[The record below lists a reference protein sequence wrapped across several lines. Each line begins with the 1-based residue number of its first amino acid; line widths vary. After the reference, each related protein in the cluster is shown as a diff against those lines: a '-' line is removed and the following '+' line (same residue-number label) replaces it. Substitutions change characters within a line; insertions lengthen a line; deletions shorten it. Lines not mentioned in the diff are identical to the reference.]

1 MLLGTNLTAKIGCK
15 TLLDNV
21 NFMVKPHE
29 VVVIIGP
36 NGAGKSSLLK
46 ALCGDIALTGGA
58 VSINQQNLDDYSIA
72 ELAQLRAVLTQNYE
86 LDFPFTVNEVV
97 DMAHVA
103 HQEQF
108 SNAALKR
115 FSNNAMQALGVYHL
129 AQQCF
134 TRLSGGEKQ
143 RTQLARV
150 LCQLQ
155 PSLINKQSAYLLIDE
170 PTSSLDLYHQ
180 YEVMTQARDIAKQ
193 GAGVVAVVHD
203 LSLAASFADRLYMM
217 DEGEVVASGTPEEVL
232 SQTRLNEIYKINAK
246 LQIGLNDTLPHILIN
261 KKAC

>member
-1 MLLGTNLTAKIGCK
+1 MLLANNLTAKIGNK

-21 NFMVKPHE
+21 DFIANSYE

-46 ALCGDIALTGGA
+46 ALCGDIELSAGT
-58 VSINQQNLDDYSIA
+58 VTINQQNLADYSIA
-72 ELAQLRAVLTQNYE
+72 ELAQLRAVLTQNYD

-108 SNAALKR
+108 SSTALKR
-115 FSNNAMQALGVYHL
+115 FSKNAMQALGVTHL

-134 TRLSGGEKQ
+134 TQLSGGEKQ
-143 RTQLARV
+143 RAQLARV
-150 LCQLQ
+150 LFQLQ
-155 PSLINKQSAYLLIDE
+155 PSLAKKRTGYLLIDE

-180 YEVMTQARDIAKQ
+180 YEVMTQARTIAKQ
-193 GAGVVAVVHD
+193 GAGVIAVVHD

-217 DEGEVVASGTPEEVL
+217 EQGKVVVCGTPEQVL
-232 SQTRLNEIYKINAK
+232 TQTRLGQVYKINAK
-246 LQIGLNDTLPHILIN
+246 LQADLDGVLPHILIN
-261 KKAC
+261 KEAS